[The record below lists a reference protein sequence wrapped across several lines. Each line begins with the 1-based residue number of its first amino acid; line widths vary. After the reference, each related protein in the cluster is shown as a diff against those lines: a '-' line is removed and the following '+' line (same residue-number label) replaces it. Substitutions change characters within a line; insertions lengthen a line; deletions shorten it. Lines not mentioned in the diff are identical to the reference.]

1 VFNIVIPDLLGLIL
15 IGIGVLAYIAFT
27 FLAHRGLKPTLR
39 PLRGYDM
46 LPKQVGQAIE
56 SGGRVHVSLGANS
69 LIGEKA
75 GVTLAGLSVLD
86 IASHASAIS
95 DLSPVA
101 TTADAS
107 TLLVA
112 GDFVRRAYRQKG
124 TLERYESTAARLV
137 ALDPVALAGGATSVV
152 ADDDVRANIL
162 IGSFGPEVAL
172 IAEAGE
178 RHGISQTIGSDRLE
192 AQAVGYVMAD
202 QALIGEEMFV
212 ARAYLTED
220 SAAIGSLIALDIL
233 RWIIAGI
240 IAVGAVLQTFGLL
253 H

>member
-1 VFNIVIPDLLGLIL
+1 MFNIVIPDLLGLIL
-15 IGIGVLAYIAFT
+15 VGVGLLLYIAFT
-27 FLAHRGLKPTLR
+27 FLAHRGFKPTLR

-56 SGGRVHVSLGANS
+56 SGGRVHVSLGPNS
-69 LIGEKA
+69 LIGEKV

-101 TTADAS
+101 TTADAT

-112 GDFVRRAYRQKG
+112 GDFIRRAYRQKG
-124 TLERYESTAARLV
+124 TLERYEATAARLV
-137 ALDPVALAGGATSVV
+137 ALDPVALAGGATSIV

-202 QALIGEEMFV
+202 QALVGEEIFA
-212 ARAYLTED
+212 ARAYLTEE
-220 SAAIGSLIALDIL
+220 SAATGSLIAQDIL

-240 IAVGAVLQTFGLL
+240 ITVGAILQTFGLL
-253 H
+253 R